1 VNTARSVSRLV
12 VSQPVAPTRFSPAI
26 ARAQVFLDDA
36 SGVTSIEYALLA
48 FLIAIVIIGAVR
60 TAGTNLNLLFSDVA
74 ASV

>member
-1 VNTARSVSRLV
+1 MNTARSVSRLAA
-12 VSQPVAPTRFSPAI
+12 SQPVAPTRFSRTI
-26 ARAQVFLDDA
+26 ARLQLLLDDE